1 MKTIIQKSLP
11 NSYSYSDYRKAVTDL
26 FLKGK
31 SSGNDQSE
39 SLTFYSELNITRM
52 NRLDKTMRIDDEVA
66 QKLVALNK
74 EYIWLVLAEGW
85 CGDVA
90 QLLPIFNKMAE
101 LNPKIELKILFR
113 DENENLM
120 NQFLTNGAKAIPKL
134 IVLNKETLEVK
145 VIWGARPKGATDL
158 IKNYKAK
165 FGIVDEKAKAELQL
179 WYLHDK
185 GISTQKELITLMVN
199 LD

>member
-1 MKTIIQKSLP
+1 MKTIIQESLP
-11 NSYSYSDYRKAVTDL
+11 NSYSYSDYRKAVADL

-101 LNPKIELKILFR
+101 LYPKIELKIVFR

-145 VIWGARPKGATDL
+145 GIWGARPKGATDL